1 MELPIVDKII
11 SDSDL
16 CIITCDDNKRYVG
29 YYHYNGLWYVYK
41 MNKSH
46 TECLHDK
53 VIKWE
58 YLNPIEKS

>member
-29 YYHYNGLWYVYK
+29 YYRSNGWYVYTMK
-41 MNKSH
+41 DYHM
-46 TECLHDK
+46 ECLHDK

-58 YLNPIEKS
+58 YLNPIEKT

>member
-1 MELPIVDKII
+1 MELPIVDGFIYDI
-11 SDSDL
+11 
-16 CIITCDDNKRYVG
+16 CIITCDNKRYVG
-29 YYHYNGLWYVYK
+29 YYHYNGFWYVYK

-46 TECLHDK
+46 TECLHDE